1 MQIKQLEYFVEVAQ
15 SASIN
20 QTAQKLFISQQAL
33 SASLTSLEKELG
45 YPLLIR
51 SKQGVSLTEK
61 GQLVQKEAAAVLKI
75 VHGWYSIA
83 SDRECAVTG
92 TVHVAAPTAICNS
105 IMPDIILECKKSY
118 PGITIQLYEVRGQA
132 LFDYINESQDFLII
146 NGYSR
151 KTKQNAAFDANS
163 RGLSFD
169 FLLEDQM
176 HVYINSQHPLAKN
189 KNLKVKDLKLFTLAA
204 YPETFIFPYQ
214 DLYGKFNS
222 QQPYRST
229 HQENLFNLISKDSSI
244 ATVQPGLVSRSNHY
258 IHSGSVI
265 DMTLSGT
272 QLPFFFYM
280 FYSPKPTDAAA
291 TFIQFLKKHL
301 PL

>member
-1 MQIKQLEYFVEVAQ
+1 MQIKQLEYFLEVAQ

-61 GQLVQKEAAAVLKI
+61 GQLVLKEAVTVLET
-75 VHGWYSIA
+75 VHGWYSI
-83 SDRECAVTG
+83 SDTKECTVTG

-132 LFDYINESQDFLII
+132 LFDHINDEHNFLII

-151 KTKQNAAFDANS
+151 KTRPNVASDANS
-163 RGLSFD
+163 HGLSFD

-189 KNLKVKDLKLFTLAA
+189 KNLKLKDLKEFTLAA

-214 DLYGKFNS
+214 DLYGKFNH

-229 HQENLFNLISKDSSI
+229 HQENLFNLILKDSSI
-244 ATVQPGLVSRSNHY
+244 ATVQPGLVSRNNHY
-258 IHSGSVI
+258 IHSGFVV
-265 DMTLSGT
+265 DMTLSGA

-280 FYSPKPTDAAA
+280 FHSSQPTDAANA
-291 TFIQFLKKHL
+291 FIQFLKQNL
-301 PL
+301 PV